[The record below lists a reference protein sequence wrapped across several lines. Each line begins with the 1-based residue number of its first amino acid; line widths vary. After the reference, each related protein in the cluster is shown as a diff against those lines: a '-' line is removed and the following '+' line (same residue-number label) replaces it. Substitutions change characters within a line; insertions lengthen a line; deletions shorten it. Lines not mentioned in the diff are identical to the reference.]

1 MAVSSIKRDSEFI
14 DNEIDNVQSDTIRIT
29 EDKLFRKLEGCMS
42 CLSHQHDWIGALGIV
57 LTITLT
63 LFTTDFKDALGLSS
77 VEWALVFKIA
87 DLVAFIYLSYTAYK
101 SYKNKMTVDDVIETI
116 KS

>member
-1 MAVSSIKRDSEFI
+1 MAVSSVKRDSEFI

-29 EDKLFRKLEGCMS
+29 EDKLYRKLEGCIH
-42 CLSHQHDWIGALGIV
+42 CLSHQYDWIGALGIF

-63 LFTTDFKDALGLSS
+63 LLTANFKDAFGLSS
-77 VEWALVFKIA
+77 VEWAMVFKIA
-87 DLVAFIYLSYTAYK
+87 DFAAFIYLFYTAYK
-101 SYKNKMTVDDVIETI
+101 NYKNRMSVDDVINTI